1 MSDRV
6 CGCNV
11 ITAAGIATSMQMII
25 LVIALSSTGLVLD
38 RYRLWKVY
46 EPRSGA
52 TTPSAAVLGT
62 AKAPHAVPT
71 IWSEAWL
78 ELAMAWYVAFA
89 CFWLFTLFIVCL
101 SFKYYRP
108 VFVVPN
114 FIALIVGIFMNAFGF
129 GMFLSHFIDIHS
141 FLAVILGRLLD
152 VNKTYRNDEYEEAM
166 LIYVMAF
173 LLFVFIVNF
182 IFLFCMNNY
191 HRYLGLR
198 YGTQIPKFIQ
208 TRQFN
213 PPRTGTT
220 TYPVEHHDHHN
231 Y

>member
-11 ITAAGIATSMQMII
+11 VTAAGIATSLQMVI
-25 LVIALSSTGLVLD
+25 LVLALSSTGLILD
-38 RYRLWKVY
+38 RYRLWKEVG
-46 EPRSGA
+46 SGTPM
-52 TTPSAAVLGT
+52 TTV
-62 AKAPHAVPT
+62 APANASIQSVAT

-114 FIALIVGIFMNAFGF
+114 FIALVVGIFMNAFGF
-129 GMFLSHFIDIHS
+129 
-141 FLAVILGRLLD
+141 AVILGRLLD
-152 VNKTYRNDEYEEAM
+152 VDKSYRTNQYFEAM
-166 LIYVMAF
+166 LIYIMAF
-173 LLFVFIVNF
+173 LLFVFIINF
-182 IFLFCMNNY
+182 IFLFCMNHY
-191 HRYLGLR
+191 HKYLGLR

-208 TRQFN
+208 TRQL
-213 PPRTGTT
+213 PPPNTAHTAYNNDYGHATNNDYNRDYNEG
-220 TYPVEHHDHHN
+220 Y
-231 Y
+231 

>member
-11 ITAAGIATSMQMII
+11 ITAAGIATSLQMII
-25 LVIALSSTGLVLD
+25 LVIALSSTGIVLD
-38 RYRLWKVY
+38 RYRLWKLI
-46 EPRSGA
+46 EPRSTA
-52 TTPSAAVLGT
+52 TTPATSNT
-62 AKAPHAVPT
+62 TIHTVPT

-114 FIALIVGIFMNAFGF
+114 FIALVIGIFMNAFGF
-129 GMFLSHFIDIHS
+129 
-141 FLAVILGRLLD
+141 AVILGRLLD
-152 VNKTYRNDEYEEAM
+152 VSKTYRTDEYEEAM

-173 LLFVFIVNF
+173 LLFVFIINF
-182 IFLFCMNNY
+182 IFLFCMNHY
-191 HRYLGLR
+191 HKYLGLR

-208 TRQFN
+208 TRQLRPTTN
-213 PPRTGTT
+213 HT
-220 TYPVEHHDHHN
+220 TYNNDYHHATNDDDYRHN

>member
-52 TTPSAAVLGT
+52 TTPSTAALGT
-62 AKAPHAVPT
+62 EKSPHSIPT

-129 GMFLSHFIDIHS
+129 
-141 FLAVILGRLLD
+141 AVILGRLLD
-152 VNKTYRNDEYEEAM
+152 VNKTYRTDEYEEAM
-166 LIYVMAF
+166 LIYVMGF

-198 YGTQIPKFIQ
+198 YGTQLPKFIQ

-213 PPRTGTT
+213 PPRTGQT
-220 TYPVEHHDHHN
+220 TYPVDNHDHN